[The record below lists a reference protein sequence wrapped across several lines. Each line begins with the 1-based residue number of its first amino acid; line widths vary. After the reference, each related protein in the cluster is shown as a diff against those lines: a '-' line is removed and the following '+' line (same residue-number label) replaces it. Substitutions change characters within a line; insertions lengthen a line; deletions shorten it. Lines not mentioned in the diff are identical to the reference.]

1 MKHIIN
7 SIENLK
13 LILILSGVLLVAFL
27 FFTPKIAN
35 RLFEFKRAEVWS
47 NFLEETQR
55 NDSINTQLF
64 WEFRDFY
71 SPGYVQ
77 FDQKGLP
84 KPLVKSMK
92 QKIAIPVSV
101 DETTLPYL
109 AFQSPRVQSLDI
121 LIKTSSFS
129 AVVNPEVYKG
139 KEILFQNKNGVIY
152 KESKDV
158 IKIAFLA
165 SESELKRTNGY
176 FLRWRD
182 YGLIKNKYWLNL
194 SSIQINN

>member
-1 MKHIIN
+1 M
-7 SIENLK
+7 
-13 LILILSGVLLVAFL
+13 LSGVLLVAFL

-35 RLFEFKRAEVWS
+35 RIFEFQRAAMWS
-47 NFLEETQR
+47 KFLEETQQ
-55 NDSINTQLF
+55 NDSINTQSF
-64 WEFRDFY
+64 WKFRDFY

-84 KPLVKSMK
+84 KPLVKSME
-92 QKIAIPVSV
+92 QTIAIPASV
-101 DETTLPYL
+101 DETALPYL

-121 LIKTSSFS
+121 LVKTSSFS
-129 AVVNPEVYKG
+129 AIVKPEAYKG
-139 KEILFQNKNGVIY
+139 KEILFQNKNSVIY
-152 KESKDV
+152 RENEDL
-158 IKIAFLA
+158 IKVAFLA

-194 SSIQINN
+194 SSIQAD